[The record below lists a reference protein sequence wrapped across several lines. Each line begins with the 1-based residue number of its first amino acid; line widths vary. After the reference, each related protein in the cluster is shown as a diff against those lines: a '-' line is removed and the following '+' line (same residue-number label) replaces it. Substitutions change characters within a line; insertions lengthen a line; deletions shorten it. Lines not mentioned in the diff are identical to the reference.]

1 MNLHSRFWILIFFF
15 VSGATGLIYE
25 VVWTRLLTRVMGNTH
40 YSIATVLTIF
50 MTGLALGSYLGGRW
64 IDKKKNALLFYAAL
78 EGVIGVYCLLI
89 PSIIESA
96 SPLFEWVYQTQT
108 ESYSKASLYR
118 FFICGAI
125 LLIPT
130 SLMGATLPIL
140 SKYVSRN
147 SSFVGR
153 DVGTLYSLNT
163 FGAFFGALSSAF
175 IFMQMWGIL
184 ATIWFAAALNI
195 MIAATIYIF
204 FRSDMQTVP
213 NQELGQS
220 KESIKLSPLKP
231 SSLSVNSIFILLAF
245 SFSGWCALTYQVAW
259 NRILSLLLG
268 SSIYA
273 FSIILAT
280 FILGLALGTVVFS
293 RWINKLKNP
302 LVVFGLLQLGIGVS
316 ALIMIPLFENIPFI
330 NRWVYQN
337 WSMEFITI
345 QWSVFLMVFCF
356 LFIPTFFMGGQF
368 PVVIRLVVTKM
379 DMLGHSIGKVYA
391 FNTAGT
397 IIGSFLAGFV
407 LIPWIGV
414 QNTIL
419 VAVVLNLLVGTALLV
434 FSIDLSLNIK
444 IYLLP
449 AILVLCLLYG
459 SSMEPWDKSVI
470 SSGSYMPYRI
480 GDLKEAEKKTNKILY
495 FKEGTHTTVTTELSV
510 SGNIFLRVNG
520 KTDASLAMDMRTQ
533 LLSGYLPM
541 FLHENPE
548 SVLVIGQGSGIT
560 LGAVEQ
566 FPIKSA
572 DLVEISSAVIE
583 GSRYFDSFNHNALND
598 DRLKIIL
605 ADGRNH
611 IALANQKYDV
621 IISEPSNPWISGVGA
636 LFTNSFFKLM
646 KKRLNPGGV
655 ACIWVHTN
663 MSPMNFKSVARTFSE
678 NFEKVTMW
686 ESIVGD
692 DYLLIGS
699 DSEYSLSY
707 SEVDKVLSNEIRGKD
722 LFRIGIST
730 VRDLMSL
737 LIMNREGILSF
748 SKEAPIHTDDNSLL
762 EFNAPQYI
770 YKDERDV
777 LVRQLTP
784 FVRID
789 GSLIKFDQY
798 SEAKRLNVLKEIE
811 TTERSESQILEIKRR
826 NKIDGFLDQAKEA
839 FKRGETDLT
848 IEIYGKILKQDPE
861 NVLAWLNMGNVFKG
875 MKRFSAA
882 EIAYKRTLEINP
894 FYLYGNIAL
903 AQLYLASKFPEKA
916 LDVLRSVREWHSDS
930 EVSLYMGL
938 AFAFQKKIDLALKEF
953 QNAILIDPEFS
964 LPYYYIGVQY
974 FSTRPNFSEK
984 NLKKFLVLSSSNGEN
999 QNLVLKARQLLDKF

>member
-1 MNLHSRFWILIFFF
+1 MNLQSRFWVLIFFF
-15 VSGATGLIYE
+15 ISGATGLVYE

-50 MTGLALGSYLGGRW
+50 MAGLALGSYLGGRW
-64 IDKKKNALLFYAAL
+64 IDRRKNPLFFYAVL
-78 EGVIGVYCLLI
+78 EAAIGLYCLLV
-89 PSIIESA
+89 PSLIESA

-118 FFICGAI
+118 FFICGVI

-130 SLMGATLPIL
+130 SLMGATLPVL
-140 SKYVSRN
+140 SKYVSNNRM
-147 SSFVGR
+147 FVGR

-163 FGAFFGALSSAF
+163 FGAVFGALSSAF
-175 IFMQMWGIL
+175 IFMRVWGVL

-195 MIAATIYIF
+195 GIAVTIYLF
-204 FRSDMQTVP
+204 FRSDVTAT
-213 NQELGQS
+213 S
-220 KESIKLSPLKP
+220 KEEPGQINRTMESPL
-231 SSLSVNSIFILLAF
+231 LGTNTIFILLAF
-245 SFSGWCALTYQVAW
+245 GFSGWCALTYQVAW

-273 FSIILAT
+273 FSLILTT

-293 RWINKLKNP
+293 RRVNKFKNP
-302 LVVFGLLQLGIGVS
+302 LVVFGLLQVGIGVS
-316 ALIMIPLFENIPFI
+316 ALVMIPLFENIPFI
-330 NRWVYQN
+330 NRWIYQN
-337 WSMEFITI
+337 WSMEFTSI
-345 QWSVFLMVFCF
+345 QGSIFLVIFCF
-356 LFIPTFFMGGQF
+356 LFVPTFFMGAQF
-368 PVVIRLVVTKM
+368 PIVIRLVVQKLDT
-379 DMLGHSIGKVYA
+379 LGHSIGKVYA
-391 FNTAGT
+391 SNTVGT

-407 LIPWIGV
+407 FIPWFGV
-414 QNTIL
+414 QDTIL
-419 VAVVLNLLVGTALLV
+419 IAVGLNLVVGTALLV
-434 FSIDLSLNIK
+434 FSSDLSLNSK
-444 IYLLP
+444 IYVLP
-449 AILVLCLLYG
+449 AVLVVCFLYG
-459 SSMEPWDKSVI
+459 SSMKSWDKSII

-480 GDLKEAEKKTNKILY
+480 GDLSEAEKKTNKILF

-566 FPIKSA
+566 FPIKSV

-583 GSRYFDSFNHNALND
+583 GSRYFDPFNHNALSDN
-598 DRLKIIL
+598 RLKIIL

-611 IALANQKYDV
+611 VALAERKYDV

-636 LFTNSFFKLM
+636 LFTDNFFKLM
-646 KKRLNPGGV
+646 KQRLNPGGV

-663 MSPMNFKSVARTFSE
+663 MSPMSFKSVARTFSE

-699 DSEYSLSY
+699 ESEYKLNY
-707 SEVDKVLSNEIRGKD
+707 GEVHEVLSDEIRGKD
-722 LFRIGIST
+722 LSRIGIST

-737 LIMNREGILSF
+737 LIMNRERLLEF

-784 FVRID
+784 FVKIE
-789 GSLIKFDQY
+789 GSLLEFDQLNEL
-798 SEAKRLNVLKEIE
+798 SRLSILKDIEAI
-811 TTERSESQILEIKRR
+811 ERSESQISEIKRR
-826 NKIDGFLDQAKEA
+826 NKIDGLLDQAKA
-839 FKRGETDLT
+839 AYVGGDAGLA
-848 IEIYGKILKQDPE
+848 IEIYGKTLKQDPE

-875 MKRFSAA
+875 MKRFGAA
-882 EIAYKRTLEINP
+882 EIAYKRTLDINP

-903 AQLYLASKFPEKA
+903 AQLYLTTKAPEKA
-916 LDVLRSVREWHSDS
+916 LDVLNSVREWHPGDS

-938 AFAFQKKIDLALKEF
+938 AFAFQKNAGLAIKEF
-953 QNAILIDPEFS
+953 KNAIRIDPEFG
-964 LPYYYIGVQY
+964 LPYYYTGIQF
-974 FSTRPNFSEK
+974 FSSRPNISRK
-984 NLKKFLVLSSSNGEN
+984 NLKKFLVLSSKNQEN
-999 QNLVLKARQLLDKF
+999 KNLVLKARQLLGQL

>member
-1 MNLHSRFWILIFFF
+1 
-15 VSGATGLIYE
+15 
-25 VVWTRLLTRVMGNTH
+25 
-40 YSIATVLTIF
+40 
-50 MTGLALGSYLGGRW
+50 
-64 IDKKKNALLFYAAL
+64 
-78 EGVIGVYCLLI
+78 
-89 PSIIESA
+89 
-96 SPLFEWVYQTQT
+96 
-108 ESYSKASLYR
+108 
-118 FFICGAI
+118 
-125 LLIPT
+125 
-130 SLMGATLPIL
+130 MGATLPVL
-140 SKYVSRN
+140 SKYVSHNRM
-147 SSFVGR
+147 FVGR

-163 FGAFFGALSSAF
+163 FGAVFGALSSAF
-175 IFMQMWGIL
+175 IFMRIWGVL
-184 ATIWFAAALNI
+184 TTIWFAAALNI
-195 MIAATIYIF
+195 GIAVTIYLL
-204 FRSDMQTVP
+204 FRSDVSAT
-213 NQELGQS
+213 S
-220 KESIKLSPLKP
+220 KEEPDQINESMEPF
-231 SSLSVNSIFILLAF
+231 SLGTNTIFILLAF
-245 SFSGWCALTYQVAW
+245 GFSGWCALTYQVAW

-273 FSIILAT
+273 FSLILTT

-293 RWINKLKNP
+293 RRVNKFKNP
-302 LVVFGLLQLGIGVS
+302 LVVFGLLQVGIGVS
-316 ALIMIPLFENIPFI
+316 ALMMIPLFENIPFI

-337 WSMEFITI
+337 WSMEFSTI
-345 QWSVFLMVFCF
+345 QWSVFLVMFCF
-356 LFIPTFFMGGQF
+356 LFVPTFFMGGQF
-368 PVVIRLVVTKM
+368 PVVIQLVVRKLDT
-379 DMLGHSIGKVYA
+379 LGHSIGKVYA
-391 FNTAGT
+391 SNTVGT

-407 LIPWIGV
+407 FIPWIGV
-414 QNTIL
+414 QDTIL
-419 VAVVLNLLVGTALLV
+419 VAVGLNLLVGTALLI
-434 FSIDLSLNIK
+434 FSADLSLNSK
-444 IYLLP
+444 IYVLP
-449 AILVLCLLYG
+449 AILVVCFLYG

-480 GDLKEAEKKTNKILY
+480 GDLSEAEKKANKILF

-566 FPIKSA
+566 FPIKSV

-583 GSRYFDSFNHNALND
+583 GSRYFDPFNHNALSD

-611 IALANQKYDV
+611 VALADKKYDV

-636 LFTNSFFKLM
+636 LFTDNFFKLM
-646 KKRLNPGGV
+646 KKRLNPSGV

-663 MSPMNFKSVARTFSE
+663 MSPMSFKSIARTFSE

-699 DSEYSLSY
+699 DSEYKLGY
-707 SEVDKVLSNEIRGKD
+707 SEVHEVLSDEIRGKD
-722 LFRIGIST
+722 LYRIGITT

-737 LIMNREGILSF
+737 LVMNREGLLRF
-748 SKEAPIHTDDNSLL
+748 SKGAPIHTDDNSLL

-770 YKDERDV
+770 YKDERDI

-784 FVRID
+784 FIKID
-789 GSLIKFDQY
+789 GSLLEFDQLN
-798 SEAKRLNVLKEIE
+798 ELNRLSILKEIE
-811 TTERSESQILEIKRR
+811 ATERSESQVSEIKRR

-839 FKRGETDLT
+839 YEGGDEGLA
-848 IEIYGKILKQDPE
+848 IEIYGKTLKQDPE

-875 MKRFSAA
+875 MKRFGAA

-903 AQLYLASKFPEKA
+903 AQLYLASKAPEKA
-916 LDVLRSVREWHSDS
+916 LNVLRSARKWHSGDS

-938 AFAFQKKIDLALKEF
+938 AFAFQKNEDLAIKEF
-953 QNAILIDPEFS
+953 QNAIRIDPEFG
-964 LPYYYIGVQY
+964 LPYYYTGIQF
-974 FSTRPNFSEK
+974 FSSRPNISKK
-984 NLKKFLVLSSSNGEN
+984 NLKKFLVLSSENPEN
-999 QNLVLKARQLLDKF
+999 QNLVLKARQLLGQL

>member
-1 MNLHSRFWILIFFF
+1 MNLQSRFWILIFFF
-15 VSGATGLIYE
+15 VSGVTGLIYE

-50 MTGLALGSYLGGRW
+50 MAGLALGSYLGGRW
-64 IDKKKNALLFYAAL
+64 IDGKKNPLFVYATL
-78 EGVIGVYCLLI
+78 EGAIGIYCLLI
-89 PSIIESA
+89 PSIIDSA
-96 SPLFEWVYQTQT
+96 FPLFEWVYQTQN
-108 ESYSKASLYR
+108 ESYSKASLCR

-130 SLMGATLPIL
+130 ALMGATLPVL
-140 SKYVSRN
+140 SKYVSRERACI
-147 SSFVGR
+147 GR

-163 FGAFFGALSSAF
+163 FGAVFGALSSAF
-175 IFMQMWGIL
+175 LFMRIWGVL
-184 ATIWFAAALNI
+184 ATIWFAAGLNI
-195 MIAATIYIF
+195 LIAVVIF
-204 FRSDMQTVP
+204 ILFRSDVNTTSKEELNQT
-213 NQELGQS
+213 
-220 KESIKLSPLKP
+220 KESIESSPLG
-231 SSLSVNSIFILLAF
+231 SNVIFILLAF
-245 SFSGWCALTYQVAW
+245 GFSGWCALTYQIAW

-273 FSIILAT
+273 FSLILTT
-280 FILGLALGTVVFS
+280 FILGLALGTMVFS
-293 RWINKLKNP
+293 HMVNKFKNP
-302 LVVFGLLQLGIGVS
+302 LVVFGFLQIGIGVS
-316 ALIMIPLFENIPFI
+316 AIAMIPLFENIPFI

-337 WSMEFITI
+337 WNMEFATI
-345 QWSVFLMVFCF
+345 QWSVFLVIFCF
-356 LFIPTFFMGGQF
+356 LFVPTFFMGGQF
-368 PVVIRLVVTKM
+368 PVVVRLVVRKLGT
-379 DMLGHSIGKVYA
+379 LGHSIGKVYA
-391 FNTAGT
+391 SNTVGT

-419 VAVVLNLLVGTALLV
+419 VAVGLNLLVGTIVLV
-434 FSIDLSLNIK
+434 FSADLTLNSK
-444 IYLLP
+444 IYVLP
-449 AILVLCLLYG
+449 AILVVCFLYG
-459 SSMEPWDKSVI
+459 RSMETWDKSVI

-480 GDLKEAEKKTNKILY
+480 GDLSEAEKKANKILF

-541 FLHENPE
+541 FLHGDPE

-566 FPIKSA
+566 FPIKSV

-583 GSRYFDSFNHNALND
+583 GSRYFDSFNHNALSD
-598 DRLKIIL
+598 KRLKVIL

-611 IALANQKYDV
+611 VALADQKYDV

-636 LFTNSFFKLM
+636 LFTDNFFKLM
-646 KKRLNPGGV
+646 KKRLNPNGV

-663 MSPMNFKSVARTFSE
+663 MSPMSFKSVARTFSE
-678 NFEKVTMW
+678 NFKQVTMW

-692 DYLLIGS
+692 DYLIIGS
-699 DSEYSLSY
+699 DSEYKLSY
-707 SEVDKVLSNEIRGKD
+707 SEVDEILSDEIRGKD
-722 LFRIGIST
+722 LYRIGISN

-737 LIMNREGILSF
+737 LIMNREGLLRF
-748 SKEAPIHTDDNSLL
+748 SKGAPIHTDDNSLL

-784 FVRID
+784 FIQID
-789 GSLIKFDQY
+789 GSLLEFGQLK
-798 SEAKRLNVLKEIE
+798 EPNRLIVLKEIE
-811 TTERSESQILEIKRR
+811 AVERSESHVSEIKRR
-826 NKIDGFLDQAKEA
+826 NRIDGLLDQAKEA
-839 FKRGETDLT
+839 YGAGDAGRAID
-848 IEIYGKILKQDPE
+848 IYGKTLEQDPE
-861 NVLAWLNMGNVFKG
+861 NILAWLNMGNVLKG
-875 MKRFSAA
+875 LKRFGAA

-903 AQLYLASKFPEKA
+903 AQLYLASKEPEKA
-916 LDVLRSVREWHSDS
+916 LDVLRPVRKWHSGDR

-938 AFAFQKKIDLALKEF
+938 AFAFQKKAGLAIKEF
-953 QNAILIDPEFS
+953 QNAIRIDPEFD
-964 LPYYYIGVQY
+964 LPYYYTGVQY
-974 FSTRPNFSEK
+974 FNSHPNISKK
-984 NLKKFLVLSSSNGEN
+984 NLKKFLVLSSEN
-999 QNLVLKARQLLDKF
+999 PESQNLVFKARQLLGKL

>member
-1 MNLHSRFWILIFFF
+1 MNLQPRFWILIFFF
-15 VSGATGLIYE
+15 VSGVTGLIYE

-50 MTGLALGSYLGGRW
+50 MAGLALGSYLGGRW
-64 IDKKKNALLFYAAL
+64 IDGKKNPLFVYATL
-78 EGVIGVYCLLI
+78 EGAIGIYCLLI
-89 PSIIESA
+89 PSIIDSA
-96 SPLFEWVYQTQT
+96 FPLFEWVYQTQN
-108 ESYSKASLYR
+108 ESYSKASLCR

-130 SLMGATLPIL
+130 ALMGATLPVL
-140 SKYVSRN
+140 SKYVSRERACI
-147 SSFVGR
+147 GR

-163 FGAFFGALSSAF
+163 FGAVFGALSSAF
-175 IFMQMWGIL
+175 LFMRIWGVL
-184 ATIWFAAALNI
+184 ATIWFAAGLNI
-195 MIAATIYIF
+195 LIAVVIF
-204 FRSDMQTVP
+204 ILFRSDVNTASKEELNQT
-213 NQELGQS
+213 
-220 KESIKLSPLKP
+220 KESIESSPLG
-231 SSLSVNSIFILLAF
+231 SNVIFILLAF
-245 SFSGWCALTYQVAW
+245 GFSGWCALTYQIAW

-273 FSIILAT
+273 FSLILTT
-280 FILGLALGTVVFS
+280 FILGLALGTMVFS
-293 RWINKLKNP
+293 HMVNKFKNP
-302 LVVFGLLQLGIGVS
+302 LVVFGFLQIGIGVS
-316 ALIMIPLFENIPFI
+316 AMAMIPLFENIPFI

-337 WSMEFITI
+337 WNMEFATI
-345 QWSVFLMVFCF
+345 QWSVFLVIFCF

-368 PVVIRLVVTKM
+368 PVVVRLVVRKLGT
-379 DMLGHSIGKVYA
+379 LGHSIGKVYA
-391 FNTAGT
+391 SNTVGT

-419 VAVVLNLLVGTALLV
+419 VAVGLNLLVGTTVLV
-434 FSIDLSLNIK
+434 FSAGLTLNSK
-444 IYLLP
+444 IYVLP
-449 AILVLCLLYG
+449 AILVVCFLYG
-459 SSMEPWDKSVI
+459 RSMETWDKSVI

-480 GDLKEAEKKTNKILY
+480 GDLSDAEKKANKILF

-541 FLHENPE
+541 FLHEDPE

-566 FPIKSA
+566 FPIKSV

-583 GSRYFDSFNHNALND
+583 GSRYFDSFNHNALSD
-598 DRLKIIL
+598 KRLKVIL

-611 IALANQKYDV
+611 VALSDRKYDV

-636 LFTNSFFKLM
+636 LFTDNFFKLM
-646 KKRLNPGGV
+646 KKRLNPNGV

-663 MSPMNFKSVARTFSE
+663 MSPMSFKSVARTFSE
-678 NFEKVTMW
+678 NFKQVTMW

-692 DYLLIGS
+692 DYLIIGS
-699 DSEYSLSY
+699 DSEYKLSY
-707 SEVDKVLSNEIRGKD
+707 SEVDEILSDEIRGKD
-722 LFRIGIST
+722 LYRIGISN

-737 LIMNREGILSF
+737 LIMNREGLLRF
-748 SKEAPIHTDDNSLL
+748 SKDAPIHTDDNSLL

-784 FVRID
+784 FVQID
-789 GSLIKFDQY
+789 GSLLEFGQLK
-798 SEAKRLNVLKEIE
+798 EPNRLIVLKEIE
-811 TTERSESQILEIKRR
+811 AVERSESHVSEIKRR
-826 NKIDGFLDQAKEA
+826 NRIDGLLDQAKEA
-839 FKRGETDLT
+839 YGAGDAGRAID
-848 IEIYGKILKQDPE
+848 IYGKTLEQDPE
-861 NVLAWLNMGNVFKG
+861 NILAWLNMGNVLKG
-875 MKRFSAA
+875 LKRFGAA

-903 AQLYLASKFPEKA
+903 AQLYLASKEPEKA
-916 LDVLRSVREWHSDS
+916 LDVLRPVRKWHSGDR

-938 AFAFQKKIDLALKEF
+938 AFGFQKKAGLAIKEF
-953 QNAILIDPEFS
+953 QNAIRIDPEFD
-964 LPYYYIGVQY
+964 LPYYYTGVQY
-974 FSTRPNFSEK
+974 FSSHPNISKK
-984 NLKKFLVLSSSNGEN
+984 NLKKFLVLSSEN
-999 QNLVLKARQLLDKF
+999 PESQNLVFKARQLLGKL

>member
-1 MNLHSRFWILIFFF
+1 MNLQFRFWVLIFFF
-15 VSGATGLIYE
+15 ISGATGLVYE

-50 MTGLALGSYLGGRW
+50 MAGLALGSYLGGRW
-64 IDKKKNALLFYAAL
+64 IDRRKNPLFFYAVL
-78 EGVIGVYCLLI
+78 EAAIGLYCLLV
-89 PSIIESA
+89 PSLIESA

-118 FFICGAI
+118 FFICGVI

-130 SLMGATLPIL
+130 SLMGATLPVL
-140 SKYVSRN
+140 SKYVSNNRM
-147 SSFVGR
+147 FVGR

-163 FGAFFGALSSAF
+163 FGAVFGALSSAF
-175 IFMQMWGIL
+175 IFMRVWGVL

-195 MIAATIYIF
+195 GIAVTIYLF
-204 FRSDMQTVP
+204 FRSDVTAT
-213 NQELGQS
+213 S
-220 KESIKLSPLKP
+220 KEEPGQINRTIESPL
-231 SSLSVNSIFILLAF
+231 LGTNTIFILLAF
-245 SFSGWCALTYQVAW
+245 GFSGWCALTYQVAW

-273 FSIILAT
+273 FSLILTT

-293 RWINKLKNP
+293 RRVNKFKNP
-302 LVVFGLLQLGIGVS
+302 LVVFGLLQVGIGVS
-316 ALIMIPLFENIPFI
+316 ALVMIPLFENIPFI
-330 NRWVYQN
+330 NRWIYQN
-337 WSMEFITI
+337 WSMEFTSI
-345 QWSVFLMVFCF
+345 QGSIFLVIFCF
-356 LFIPTFFMGGQF
+356 LFVPTFFMGAQF
-368 PVVIRLVVTKM
+368 PIVIRLVVQKLDT
-379 DMLGHSIGKVYA
+379 LGHSIGKVYA
-391 FNTAGT
+391 SNTVGT

-407 LIPWIGV
+407 FIPWFGV
-414 QNTIL
+414 QDTIL
-419 VAVVLNLLVGTALLV
+419 IAVGLNLVVGTALLV
-434 FSIDLSLNIK
+434 FSSDLSLNSK
-444 IYLLP
+444 IYVLP
-449 AILVLCLLYG
+449 TVLVVCFLYG
-459 SSMEPWDKSVI
+459 SSMKSWDKSII

-480 GDLKEAEKKTNKILY
+480 GDLSEAEKKTNKILF

-566 FPIKSA
+566 FPIKSV

-583 GSRYFDSFNHNALND
+583 GSRYFDPFNHNALSDN
-598 DRLKIIL
+598 RLKIIL

-611 IALANQKYDV
+611 VALAERKYDV

-636 LFTNSFFKLM
+636 LFTDNFFKLM
-646 KKRLNPGGV
+646 KQRLNPGGV

-663 MSPMNFKSVARTFSE
+663 MSPMSFKSVARTFSE

-699 DSEYSLSY
+699 ESEYKLNY
-707 SEVDKVLSNEIRGKD
+707 GEVHEVLSDEIRGKD
-722 LFRIGIST
+722 LSRIGIST

-737 LIMNREGILSF
+737 LIMNRERLLEF

-784 FVRID
+784 FVKID
-789 GSLIKFDQY
+789 GSLLEFDQLNEL
-798 SEAKRLNVLKEIE
+798 SRLSILKDIEAI
-811 TTERSESQILEIKRR
+811 ERSESQISEIKRR
-826 NKIDGFLDQAKEA
+826 NKIDGLLDQAKA
-839 FKRGETDLT
+839 AYVGGDAGLA
-848 IEIYGKILKQDPE
+848 IEIYGKTLKQDPE

-875 MKRFSAA
+875 MKRFGAA
-882 EIAYKRTLEINP
+882 EIAYKRTLDINP

-903 AQLYLASKFPEKA
+903 AQLYLTTKAPEKA
-916 LDVLRSVREWHSDS
+916 LDVLNSVREWHPGDS

-938 AFAFQKKIDLALKEF
+938 AFAFQKNAGLAIKEF
-953 QNAILIDPEFS
+953 KNAIRIDPEFG
-964 LPYYYIGVQY
+964 LPYYYTGIQF
-974 FSTRPNFSEK
+974 FSSRPNISRK
-984 NLKKFLVLSSSNGEN
+984 NLKKFLVLSSEN
-999 QNLVLKARQLLDKF
+999 QENKNLVLKARQLLGQL

>member
-1 MNLHSRFWILIFFF
+1 MNLQSRFWILIFFF
-15 VSGATGLIYE
+15 VSGVTGLIYE

-50 MTGLALGSYLGGRW
+50 MAGLALGSYLGGRW
-64 IDKKKNALLFYAAL
+64 IDGKKNPLFVYATL
-78 EGVIGVYCLLI
+78 EGAIGIYCLLI
-89 PSIIESA
+89 PSIIDSA
-96 SPLFEWVYQTQT
+96 FPLFEWVYQTQN
-108 ESYSKASLYR
+108 ESYSKASLCR

-130 SLMGATLPIL
+130 ALMGATLPVL
-140 SKYVSRN
+140 SKYVSRERACI
-147 SSFVGR
+147 GR

-163 FGAFFGALSSAF
+163 FGAVFGALSSAF
-175 IFMQMWGIL
+175 LFMRIWGVL
-184 ATIWFAAALNI
+184 ATIWFAAGLNI
-195 MIAATIYIF
+195 LIAVVIF
-204 FRSDMQTVP
+204 ILFRSDVNTASKEELNQT
-213 NQELGQS
+213 
-220 KESIKLSPLKP
+220 KESIES
-231 SSLSVNSIFILLAF
+231 SSLGSNVIFILLAF
-245 SFSGWCALTYQVAW
+245 GFSGWCALTYQIAW

-273 FSIILAT
+273 FSLILTT
-280 FILGLALGTVVFS
+280 FILGLALGTMVFS
-293 RWINKLKNP
+293 HMVNKFKNP
-302 LVVFGLLQLGIGVS
+302 LVVFGFLQIGIGVS
-316 ALIMIPLFENIPFI
+316 AIAMIPLFENIPFI

-337 WSMEFITI
+337 WNMEFATI
-345 QWSVFLMVFCF
+345 QWSVFLVIFCF
-356 LFIPTFFMGGQF
+356 LFVPTFFMGGQF
-368 PVVIRLVVTKM
+368 PVVVRLVVRKLGT
-379 DMLGHSIGKVYA
+379 LGHSIGKVYA
-391 FNTAGT
+391 SNTVGT

-419 VAVVLNLLVGTALLV
+419 VAVGLNLFVGTIVLV
-434 FSIDLSLNIK
+434 FSADLTLNSK
-444 IYLLP
+444 IYVLP
-449 AILVLCLLYG
+449 AILVVCFLYG
-459 SSMEPWDKSVI
+459 RSMETWDKSVI

-480 GDLKEAEKKTNKILY
+480 GDLSEAEKKANKILF

-541 FLHENPE
+541 FLHGDPE

-566 FPIKSA
+566 FPIKSV

-583 GSRYFDSFNHNALND
+583 GSRYFDSFNHNALSD
-598 DRLKIIL
+598 KRLKVIL

-611 IALANQKYDV
+611 VALSDRKYDV

-636 LFTNSFFKLM
+636 LFTDNFFKLM
-646 KKRLNPGGV
+646 KKRLNPNGV

-663 MSPMNFKSVARTFSE
+663 MSPMSFKSVARTFSE
-678 NFEKVTMW
+678 NFKQVTMW

-692 DYLLIGS
+692 DYLIIGS
-699 DSEYSLSY
+699 DSEYKLSY
-707 SEVDKVLSNEIRGKD
+707 SEVDEILSDEIRGKD
-722 LFRIGIST
+722 LYRIGISN

-737 LIMNREGILSF
+737 LIMNREGLLRF
-748 SKEAPIHTDDNSLL
+748 SKGAPIHTDDNSLL

-784 FVRID
+784 FIQID
-789 GSLIKFDQY
+789 GSLLEFGQLK
-798 SEAKRLNVLKEIE
+798 EPNRLIVLKEIE
-811 TTERSESQILEIKRR
+811 AVERSESHVSEIKRR
-826 NKIDGFLDQAKEA
+826 NRIDGLLDQAKEA
-839 FKRGETDLT
+839 YGAGDAGRAID
-848 IEIYGKILKQDPE
+848 IYGKTLEQDPE
-861 NVLAWLNMGNVFKG
+861 NILAWLNMGNVLKG
-875 MKRFSAA
+875 LKRFGAA

-903 AQLYLASKFPEKA
+903 AQLYLASKEPEKA
-916 LDVLRSVREWHSDS
+916 LDVLTPVRKWHSGDR

-938 AFAFQKKIDLALKEF
+938 AFAFQKNAGLAIKEF
-953 QNAILIDPEFS
+953 QNAIRIDPEFD
-964 LPYYYIGVQY
+964 LPYYYTGVQY
-974 FSTRPNFSEK
+974 FSSHPNISKK
-984 NLKKFLVLSSSNGEN
+984 NLKKFLVLSSEN
-999 QNLVLKARQLLDKF
+999 PESQNLVFKARQLLGKL

>member
-1 MNLHSRFWILIFFF
+1 
-15 VSGATGLIYE
+15 
-25 VVWTRLLTRVMGNTH
+25 MGNTH

-50 MTGLALGSYLGGRW
+50 MAGLALGSYLGGRW
-64 IDKKKNALLFYAAL
+64 IDRRKNPLFFYAVL
-78 EGVIGVYCLLI
+78 EAAIGLYCLLV
-89 PSIIESA
+89 PSLIESA

-118 FFICGAI
+118 FFICGVI

-130 SLMGATLPIL
+130 SLMGATLPVL
-140 SKYVSRN
+140 SKYVSNNRM
-147 SSFVGR
+147 FVGR

-163 FGAFFGALSSAF
+163 FGAVFGALSSAF
-175 IFMQMWGIL
+175 IFMRVWGVL

-195 MIAATIYIF
+195 GIAVTIYLF
-204 FRSDMQTVP
+204 FRSDVTAT
-213 NQELGQS
+213 S
-220 KESIKLSPLKP
+220 KEEPGQINRTMESPL
-231 SSLSVNSIFILLAF
+231 LGTNTIFILLAF
-245 SFSGWCALTYQVAW
+245 GFSGWCALTYQVAW

-273 FSIILAT
+273 FSLILTT

-293 RWINKLKNP
+293 RRVNKFKNP
-302 LVVFGLLQLGIGVS
+302 LVVFGLLQVGIGVS
-316 ALIMIPLFENIPFI
+316 ALVMIPLFENIPFI
-330 NRWVYQN
+330 NRWIYQN
-337 WSMEFITI
+337 WSMEFTSI
-345 QWSVFLMVFCF
+345 QGSIFLVIFCF
-356 LFIPTFFMGGQF
+356 LFVPTFFMGAQF
-368 PVVIRLVVTKM
+368 PIVIRLVVQKLDT
-379 DMLGHSIGKVYA
+379 LGHSIGKVYA
-391 FNTAGT
+391 SNTVGT

-407 LIPWIGV
+407 FIPWFGV
-414 QNTIL
+414 QDTIL
-419 VAVVLNLLVGTALLV
+419 IAVGLNLVVGTALLV
-434 FSIDLSLNIK
+434 FSSDLSLNSK
-444 IYLLP
+444 IYVLP
-449 AILVLCLLYG
+449 AILVVCFLYG
-459 SSMEPWDKSVI
+459 SSMKSWDKSII

-480 GDLKEAEKKTNKILY
+480 GDLSEAEKKTNKILF

-566 FPIKSA
+566 FPIKSV

-583 GSRYFDSFNHNALND
+583 GSRYFDPFNHNALSDN
-598 DRLKIIL
+598 RLKIIL

-611 IALANQKYDV
+611 VALAERKYDV

-636 LFTNSFFKLM
+636 LFTDNFFKLM
-646 KKRLNPGGV
+646 KQRLNPGGV

-663 MSPMNFKSVARTFSE
+663 MSPMSFKSVARTFSE

-699 DSEYSLSY
+699 ESEYKLNY
-707 SEVDKVLSNEIRGKD
+707 GEVHEVLSDEIRGKD
-722 LFRIGIST
+722 LSRIGIST

-737 LIMNREGILSF
+737 LIMNRERLLEF

-784 FVRID
+784 FVKIE
-789 GSLIKFDQY
+789 GSLLEFDQLNEL
-798 SEAKRLNVLKEIE
+798 SRLSILKDIEAI
-811 TTERSESQILEIKRR
+811 ERSESQISEIKRR
-826 NKIDGFLDQAKEA
+826 NKIDGLLDQAKA
-839 FKRGETDLT
+839 AYVGGDAGLA
-848 IEIYGKILKQDPE
+848 IEIYGKTLKQDPE

-875 MKRFSAA
+875 MKRFGAA
-882 EIAYKRTLEINP
+882 EIAYKRTLDINP

-903 AQLYLASKFPEKA
+903 AQLYLTTKAPEKA
-916 LDVLRSVREWHSDS
+916 LDVLNSVREWHPGDS

-938 AFAFQKKIDLALKEF
+938 AFAFQKNAGLAIKEF
-953 QNAILIDPEFS
+953 KNAIRIDPEFG
-964 LPYYYIGVQY
+964 LPYYYTGIQF
-974 FSTRPNFSEK
+974 FSSRPNISRK
-984 NLKKFLVLSSSNGEN
+984 NLKKFLVLSSKNQEN
-999 QNLVLKARQLLDKF
+999 KNLVLKARQLLGQL

>member
-1 MNLHSRFWILIFFF
+1 MNLQSRFWVLIFFF
-15 VSGATGLIYE
+15 ISGATGLVYE

-50 MTGLALGSYLGGRW
+50 MAGLALGSYLGGRW
-64 IDKKKNALLFYAAL
+64 IDRRKNPLFFYAVL
-78 EGVIGVYCLLI
+78 EAAIGLYCLLV
-89 PSIIESA
+89 PSLIESA

-118 FFICGAI
+118 FFICGVI

-130 SLMGATLPIL
+130 SLMGATLPVL
-140 SKYVSRN
+140 SKYVSNNRM
-147 SSFVGR
+147 FVGR

-163 FGAFFGALSSAF
+163 FGAVFGALSSAF
-175 IFMQMWGIL
+175 IFMRVWGVL

-195 MIAATIYIF
+195 GIAVTIYLF
-204 FRSDMQTVP
+204 FRSDVTAT
-213 NQELGQS
+213 S
-220 KESIKLSPLKP
+220 KEEPGQINRTMESPL
-231 SSLSVNSIFILLAF
+231 LGTNTIFILLAF
-245 SFSGWCALTYQVAW
+245 GFSGWCALTYQVAW

-273 FSIILAT
+273 FSLILTT

-293 RWINKLKNP
+293 RRVNKFKNP
-302 LVVFGLLQLGIGVS
+302 LVVFGLLQVGIGVS
-316 ALIMIPLFENIPFI
+316 ALVMIPLFENIPFI
-330 NRWVYQN
+330 NRWIYQN
-337 WSMEFITI
+337 WSMEFTSI
-345 QWSVFLMVFCF
+345 QGSIFLVIFCF
-356 LFIPTFFMGGQF
+356 LFVPTFFMGAQF
-368 PVVIRLVVTKM
+368 PIVIRLVVQKLDT
-379 DMLGHSIGKVYA
+379 LGHSIGKVYA
-391 FNTAGT
+391 SNTVGT

-407 LIPWIGV
+407 FIPWFGV
-414 QNTIL
+414 QDTIL
-419 VAVVLNLLVGTALLV
+419 IAVGLNLVVGTALLV
-434 FSIDLSLNIK
+434 FSSDLSLNSK
-444 IYLLP
+444 IYVLP
-449 AILVLCLLYG
+449 AVLVVCFLYG
-459 SSMEPWDKSVI
+459 SSMKSWDKSII

-480 GDLKEAEKKTNKILY
+480 GDLSEAEKKTNKILF

-566 FPIKSA
+566 FPIKSV

-583 GSRYFDSFNHNALND
+583 GSRYFDPFNHNALSDN
-598 DRLKIIL
+598 RLKIIL

-611 IALANQKYDV
+611 VALAERKYDV

-636 LFTNSFFKLM
+636 LFTDNFFKLM
-646 KKRLNPGGV
+646 KQRLNPGGV

-663 MSPMNFKSVARTFSE
+663 MSPMSFKSVARTFSE

-699 DSEYSLSY
+699 ESEYKLNY
-707 SEVDKVLSNEIRGKD
+707 GEVHEVLSDEIRGKD
-722 LFRIGIST
+722 LSRIGIST

-737 LIMNREGILSF
+737 LIMNRERLLEF

-784 FVRID
+784 FVKIE
-789 GSLIKFDQY
+789 GSLLEFDQLNEL
-798 SEAKRLNVLKEIE
+798 SRLNILKDIE
-811 TTERSESQILEIKRR
+811 AIERSESQISEIKRR
-826 NKIDGFLDQAKEA
+826 NKIDGLLDQAKA
-839 FKRGETDLT
+839 AYVGGDAGLA
-848 IEIYGKILKQDPE
+848 IEIYGKTLKQDPE

-875 MKRFSAA
+875 MKRFGAA
-882 EIAYKRTLEINP
+882 EIAYKRTLDINP

-903 AQLYLASKFPEKA
+903 AQLYLTTKAPEKA
-916 LDVLRSVREWHSDS
+916 LDVLNSVREWHPGDS

-938 AFAFQKKIDLALKEF
+938 AFAFQKNAGLAIKEF
-953 QNAILIDPEFS
+953 KNAIRIDPEFG
-964 LPYYYIGVQY
+964 LPYYYTGIQF
-974 FSTRPNFSEK
+974 FSSRPNISRK
-984 NLKKFLVLSSSNGEN
+984 NLKKFLVLSSKNQEN
-999 QNLVLKARQLLDKF
+999 KNLVLKARQLLGQL

>member
-1 MNLHSRFWILIFFF
+1 MNLQSRFWVLIFFF
-15 VSGATGLIYE
+15 ISGATGLIYE

-50 MTGLALGSYLGGRW
+50 MAGLALGSYLGGRW
-64 IDKKKNALLFYAAL
+64 IDRKKNTLLFYAAL
-78 EGVIGVYCLLI
+78 EGAIGLYCLLV

-118 FFICGAI
+118 FFICGVI

-130 SLMGATLPIL
+130 SLMGATLPVL
-140 SKYVSRN
+140 SKYVSHNRM
-147 SSFVGR
+147 FVGR
-153 DVGTLYSLNT
+153 DVGTLYSFNT
-163 FGAFFGALSSAF
+163 FGAVFGAMSSAF
-175 IFMQMWGIL
+175 IFMRIWGVL

-195 MIAATIYIF
+195 GIAVTIYLLF
-204 FRSDMQTVP
+204 QSDVSAT
-213 NQELGQS
+213 S
-220 KESIKLSPLKP
+220 KEEPGQTNESMES
-231 SSLSVNSIFILLAF
+231 SSLGANTIFILLAF
-245 SFSGWCALTYQVAW
+245 GFSGWSALTYQVAW

-273 FSIILAT
+273 FSLILTT
-280 FILGLALGTVVFS
+280 FILGLALGTLVFS
-293 RWINKLKNP
+293 RRVNKFKNP
-302 LVVFGLLQLGIGVS
+302 LVVFGFLQMGIGVS
-316 ALIMIPLFENIPFI
+316 ALMMIPLFENIPFI
-330 NRWVYQN
+330 NRWFYQN
-337 WSMEFITI
+337 WSMEFTTI
-345 QWSVFLMVFCF
+345 QWSIFLVMFCF
-356 LFIPTFFMGGQF
+356 LFVPTFFMGGQF
-368 PVVIRLVVTKM
+368 PVVIRLVVQKLGT
-379 DMLGHSIGKVYA
+379 LGHTIGKVYA
-391 FNTAGT
+391 SNTVGT

-407 LIPWIGV
+407 FIPWIGV
-414 QNTIL
+414 QDTIL
-419 VAVVLNLLVGTALLV
+419 VAVGLNLLVGTVLLI
-434 FSIDLSLNIK
+434 FSADLSLNKK
-444 IYLLP
+444 IYVLP
-449 AILVLCLLYG
+449 AILLVCFFYG

-480 GDLKEAEKKTNKILY
+480 GDLSEAEKKANKILF

-541 FLHENPE
+541 FLHKNPE

-566 FPIKSA
+566 FPINSV
-572 DLVEISSAVIE
+572 DLVEISSAVLE
-583 GSRYFDSFNHNALND
+583 GSRYFDPFNHNALTD

-611 IALANQKYDV
+611 VALADRKYDV

-636 LFTNSFFKLM
+636 LFTDNFFKLM
-646 KKRLNPGGV
+646 KKRLNSGGV

-663 MSPMNFKSVARTFSE
+663 MSPMSFKSVARTFSE

-699 DSEYSLSY
+699 DSEYKLGY
-707 SEVDKVLSNEIRGKD
+707 SEVHEVLSDELRGKD
-722 LFRIGIST
+722 LYRIGIST

-737 LIMNREGILSF
+737 LIMNRERLLEF

-784 FVRID
+784 FVKID
-789 GSLIKFDQY
+789 GSILEFDQLN
-798 SEAKRLNVLKEIE
+798 ELNRLSILKEIE
-811 TTERSESQILEIKRR
+811 VIERSESQVSEIKRR
-826 NKIDGFLDQAKEA
+826 NKIDGLLDQAKAAYEGGDEGLA
-839 FKRGETDLT
+839 
-848 IEIYGKILKQDPE
+848 IEIYRKTLKQDPD
-861 NVLAWLNMGNVFKG
+861 NVLAWLNIGNVFKG
-875 MKRFSAA
+875 IERFSAA
-882 EIAYKRTLEINP
+882 EIAYKKTLQINP

-903 AQLYLASKFPEKA
+903 AQLYLASNAPEKA
-916 LDVLRSVREWHSDS
+916 LDVLRSARKWHSGDS

-938 AFAFQKKIDLALKEF
+938 AFAFQKNADLAIKEF
-953 QNAILIDPEFS
+953 QNAIKIDPEFS
-964 LPYYYIGVQY
+964 LPYYYTGIQL
-974 FSTRPNFSEK
+974 FNSRPNISKK
-984 NLKKFLVLSSSNGEN
+984 NLKKFLVLSSENQEN
-999 QNLVLKARQLLDKF
+999 QNLVLKARQLLGQL